1 MAHNLRPFR
10 DYDEHDVVNLFTYSG
25 AATSLPLNKGM
36 VVKVVNPGFSTL
48 GDAGNPI
55 EQLGS
60 LSSTTFP
67 NSLSLRFGVKGRV
80 TAAAS
85 GDASVLGLTLMDMRE
100 TDENGEKLIFNP
112 RKAAEMGV
120 VVSGQAVPVLTKGL
134 VTYSGTAA
142 TAGHYAYV
150 GLTDGELASTATLPT
165 GAVKVGRWLTTA
177 GADNIAL
184 LKVEL

>member
-10 DYDEHDVVNLFTYSG
+10 DYDEHDVINLFTYSG
-25 AATSLPLNKGM
+25 ASTSLPLNKGM

-55 EQLGS
+55 ENLGS
-60 LSSTTFP
+60 LSSTAFP
-67 NSLSLRFGVKGRV
+67 NSVSSRFGVKARV

-85 GDASVLGLTLMDMRE
+85 GDRQTIGLTLMDMRE

-120 VVSGQAVPVLTKGL
+120 IVSGQAVPILTKGV

-142 TAGHYAYV
+142 TAGDYAFV
-150 GLTDGELASTATLPT
+150 GATDGELVSSASLPAT
-165 GAVKVGRWLTTA
+165 AVKVGRWLTTA
-177 GADNIAL
+177 GSDNIAL
-184 LKVEL
+184 LKIEL